1 MGKDEVGQKIGLD
14 LIKKA
19 IEMVKDIAEDE
30 VQDIEETEEPKTE
43 PKA

>member
-30 VQDIEETEEPKTE
+30 VQDIEEVEEPKTE